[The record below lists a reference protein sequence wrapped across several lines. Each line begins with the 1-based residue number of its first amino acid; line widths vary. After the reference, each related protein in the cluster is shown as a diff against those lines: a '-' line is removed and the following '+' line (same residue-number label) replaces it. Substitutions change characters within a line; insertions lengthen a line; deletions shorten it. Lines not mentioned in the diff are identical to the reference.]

1 MHSKEISKKPNKRHH
16 MRSCA
21 LQAIF
26 QWHFSQDSS
35 EILLQDF
42 IADHL
47 SEEKNPD
54 VDFFRTLVLGV
65 LNNIDALDQAMKPF
79 LDRPLSQLNPVEL
92 SALRIALYEL
102 KFHPETPHKVVINE
116 AIELAKEFGAVDGYK
131 FVNAVLNAF
140 VKFGTQPA

>member
-1 MHSKEISKKPNKRHH
+1 MNSKKPVKINNRHH

-26 QWHFSQDSS
+26 QWYFSQESS

-42 IADHL
+42 IADNL
-47 SEEKNPD
+47 SEEKSTD
-54 VDFFRTLVLGV
+54 VDFFRMLVLGV
-65 LNNIDALDQAMKPF
+65 LNNLDTLDQAMKPF

-92 SALRIALYEL
+92 SALRLALYEL

-116 AIELAKEFGAVDGYK
+116 AIELTKEFGAVDGYK

-140 VKFGTQPA
+140 IKN

>member
-1 MHSKEISKKPNKRHH
+1 

-26 QWHFSQDSS
+26 QWHFSQETSD
-35 EILLQDF
+35 ILLQDF
-42 IADHL
+42 IADNL
-47 SEEKNPD
+47 SEEKSSDLN
-54 VDFFRTLVLGV
+54 FFRTLVLGV

-92 SALRIALYEL
+92 SALRLAIYEL

-140 VKFGTQPA
+140 VKNLPASSHQ